1 MTETELTTSHLES
14 EYTGQLIWKPTQDV
28 VLAMELGISPESFFA
43 KGIQIYCVEYLR
55 GSFVQMSATCCIEIL
70 HGLSN
75 AHGFYVAVR
84 KLQSFLAKNHY
95 QMEAPIWRKD
105 NPCSFYFDARGA
117 YAFAPPRSRRSL
129 AFTLIHDIRKQPKK
143 ANLTGGEHPKTMST
157 SMFSKMISIAKNP

>member
-43 KGIQIYCVEYLR
+43 KGIQIYCVEYPR

-84 KLQSFLAKNHY
+84 KLQSFLAKPFL
-95 QMEAPIWRKD
+95 QRIIIKWKRL
-105 NPCSFYFDARGA
+105 SGA
-117 YAFAPPRSRRSL
+117 KTIL
-129 AFTLIHDIRKQPKK
+129 AASTLMHEERMRLRCQDQDGLWLLR
-143 ANLTGGEHPKTMST
+143 
-157 SMFSKMISIAKNP
+157 